1 MMNMRKRFWIAA
13 LTAIGVIIGMLFY
26 DKTPQYD
33 GTPFVVGTG
42 EYVGY
47 TAAEA
52 NGLKDAKDCISD
64 PETKND
70 AQYVAG
76 CQRYFSG
83 K

>member
-1 MMNMRKRFWIAA
+1 MNMRKRFLIAA
-13 LTAIGVIIGMLFY
+13 LTAVGVIIGVLFY
-26 DKTPQYD
+26 EKSPQYD
-33 GTPFVVGTG
+33 GTPYVVGSG

-52 NGLKDAKDCISD
+52 NGFKSSADCISD

-70 AQYVAG
+70 VQYVVG

>member
-1 MMNMRKRFWIAA
+1 MNMKKRFGMAA
-13 LTAIGVIIGMLFY
+13 LTAIGVIIGVLCF
-26 DKTPQYD
+26 KNKAQYD
-33 GTPFVVGTG
+33 GTPFVVGSG

-52 NGLKDAKDCISD
+52 NGFTKAADCISD